1 MIGNAFKISVKSF
14 LAPCFFSLKD
24 VTPVIRKRSHAYI
37 FLFPGSVC
45 MLVFVLSFEYRAK
58 SLEPLI
64 LLNLS

>member
-14 LAPCFFSLKD
+14 LAPCFFSLN
-24 VTPVIRKRSHAYI
+24 VMPVIRKRSHAYI
-37 FLFPGSVC
+37 FLFPASVC